1 MALTITGVEDCRA
14 VLGPSQDLRAYQL
27 APGVSDYPTGG
38 YIITAQNVGMSLLYG
53 AFIIAR
59 NAAAEIFEAQF
70 ILAGAAFG
78 TRPQP
83 QSSIALRV
91 LEVATSSGSYYE
103 FAEVANGY
111 NLTGFEYIAY
121 FIGY

>member
-1 MALTITGVEDCRA
+1 MYEIF
-14 VLGPSQDLRAYQL
+14 
-27 APGVSDYPTGG
+27 
-38 YIITAQNVGMSLLYG
+38 G
-53 AFIIAR
+53 AWIIAR

-78 TRPQP
+78 AAPGPQ
-83 QSSIALRV
+83 QTIYLRV

-111 NLTGFEYIAY
+111 NLTGFDY
-121 FIGY
+121 FAAFLGY